1 MSQNKYNRTSHLPWS
16 LGGTNDDKII
26 ESIDKLLNVPIIIT
40 EKCDGSNSSLEADG
54 VFARTHAHAPTHPS
68 FDLLKS
74 FHSGIKHKIP
84 NDFQLFG
91 ENMYAKHSIF
101 YDNLPSY
108 FLLFNVRQFNNDA
121 PIWLSWDEV
130 ELWAEEIGAPTVPV
144 LFRGVVASESE
155 LKTLTESF
163 MNCKSNFG
171 GYTREGI
178 VVRVADQFSDND
190 FSTCVAKQVVAN
202 FVAQGTEHWKH
213 QVMVKNELRK
223 IK

>member
-1 MSQNKYNRTSHLPWS
+1 MINSKYNRTSHLPWS
-16 LGGTNDDKII
+16 LGGANDDKVI
-26 ESIDKLLNVPIIIT
+26 ESIDCLLNVPIVVL
-40 EKCDGSNSSLEADG
+40 EKVDGSNASCQADG

-68 FDLLKS
+68 FDWLKA
-74 FHSGIKHKIP
+74 FYATIKHKIP
-84 NDFQLFG
+84 NDLQLFG

-108 FLLFNVRQFNNDA
+108 FLLFNVRQFKDDA

-130 ELWAEEIGAPTVPV
+130 EMWAEEIGIPTVPV

-163 MNCKSNFG
+163 MNCKSSVG
-171 GYTREGI
+171 GYTREGV
-178 VVRVADQFSDND
+178 VVRVAVQFNDNE
-190 FSTCVAKQVVAN
+190 FSTHVAKQVVAN

-213 QVMVKNELRK
+213 QTIIQNKLKSE
-223 IK
+223 